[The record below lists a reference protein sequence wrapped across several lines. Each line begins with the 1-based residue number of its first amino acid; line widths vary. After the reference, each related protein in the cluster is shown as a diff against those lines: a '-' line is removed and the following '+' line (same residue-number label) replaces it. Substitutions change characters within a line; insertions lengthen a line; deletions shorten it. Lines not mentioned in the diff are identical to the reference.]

1 MYDGGRRGLP
11 MYEVRC
17 TMYDCD
23 VRARCAGRRRKRLC
37 TMYDVRC
44 TMYDGGDWRRLC
56 TMDDG
61 GRRGLPMYE
70 VRWTMYD
77 CDVRARCAGRRR
89 KRLCTNFDV
98 RRRRLAAPM
107 YEVQHARRPQAA
119 ARQLL
124 MYDLRRTMYD
134 LNASAPEA
142 REFCGAGAEG
152 CPGAV
157 IGRD

>member
-1 MYDGGRRGLP
+1 MYDVRRWQTGSAH
-11 MYEVRC
+11 VRS
-17 TMYDCD
+17 TMYD
-23 VRARCAGRRRKRLC
+23 VRLRCSRALRGEKAQAP
-37 TMYDVRC
+37 MYDVRC